1 MLCCNHRPIENISI
15 VFADL
20 DDEVPTGAIEILI
33 LSGEAKREGCVVA
46 RCLYLAVIEY
56 LVVLI
61 APYLDAALS
70 RIVLYEA
77 TADIGMLD
85 ILVARQCGYSC
96 LVDYALN
103 SQVDRVISLKRKLSL
118 SQEAKEKRA
127 VNATNVLMIFF
138 ITVLLK
144 FLQIYLFLLNYTLRL
159 FIFYFYLM

>member
-1 MLCCNHRPIENISI
+1 MRGRNHCPIENFSI

-20 DDEVPTGAIEILI
+20 DDEVPAGTIEIFI
-33 LSGEAKREGCVVA
+33 LGGEAKREGCVVA

-103 SQVDRVISLKRKLSL
+103 SQVRQGYIV
-118 SQEAKEKRA
+118 KEKVIAIARDKREEGGQYHQG
-127 VNATNVLMIFF
+127 VDD
-138 ITVLLK
+138 
-144 FLQIYLFLLNYTLRL
+144 FLHKC
-159 FIFYFYLM
+159 FY

>member
-1 MLCCNHRPIENISI
+1 MRGRNHRPIENFSI

-20 DDEVPTGAIEILI
+20 DDEVPAGTIEIFI
-33 LSGEAKREGCVVA
+33 LGGEAKREGGVVA

-56 LVVLI
+56 QVVLI

-103 SQVDRVISLKRKLSL
+103 SQVRQGYSVKVKLIARG
-118 SQEAKEKRA
+118 Q
-127 VNATNVLMIFF
+127 
-138 ITVLLK
+138 
-144 FLQIYLFLLNYTLRL
+144 
-159 FIFYFYLM
+159 

>member
-1 MLCCNHRPIENISI
+1 MRGCNHRPIENFSI

-33 LSGEAKREGCVVA
+33 LSGKAKREGCVVA
-46 RCLYLAVIEY
+46 RCLYLAVIKY

-61 APYLDAALS
+61 APDLDAALS
-70 RIVLYEA
+70 RIVFYEA

-103 SQVDRVISLKRKLSL
+103 SQVRQGYIV
-118 SQEAKEKRA
+118 KEKVIAIARGQREDSGQRHQR
-127 VNATNVLMIFF
+127 VDD
-138 ITVLLK
+138 
-144 FLQIYLFLLNYTLRL
+144 FLHKCFC
-159 FIFYFYLM
+159 

>member
-1 MLCCNHRPIENISI
+1 MRGRNHRPIENFSI

-33 LSGEAKREGCVVA
+33 LGGEAKRKGCVVA
-46 RCLYLAVIEY
+46 RSLYPTVIKY
-56 LVVLI
+56 LVILI
-61 APYLDAALS
+61 TPYLDAAFS

-118 SQEAKEKRA
+118 SQEDNEKRA
-127 VNATNVLMIFF
+127 VSATKVLMIFF
-138 ITVLLK
+138 INVLLK
-144 FLQIYLFLLNYTLRL
+144 FCKY
-159 FIFYFYLM
+159 IFFYWIIR